1 MICESITKKMIFYS
15 ENIQERNT
23 LNTAT
28 YDLTI
33 EPWIPVK
40 TMDGARH
47 HIGLRELF
55 DTAGSIRRVDISD
68 PVTFSP
74 AL

>member
-1 MICESITKKMIFYS
+1 M
-15 ENIQERNT
+15 
-23 LNTAT
+23 NTAT